1 MESLTAKMIFI
12 RIRVGLTSSLSEML
26 WRIGPQEMKFPEGSS
41 SIKISSYIVPIEVK
55 LIKKSRNLLSS
66 D

>member
-1 MESLTAKMIFI
+1 MESLTAKVIFI

-41 SIKISSYIVPIEVK
+41 SVKISYIVPIEVK
-55 LIKKSRNLLSS
+55 LIKKPRNLLSS